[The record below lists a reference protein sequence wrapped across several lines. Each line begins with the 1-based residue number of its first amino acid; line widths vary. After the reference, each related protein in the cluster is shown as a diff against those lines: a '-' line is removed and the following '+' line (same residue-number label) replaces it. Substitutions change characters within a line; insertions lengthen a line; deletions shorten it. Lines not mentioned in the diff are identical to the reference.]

1 MFAVIIAYLKYGFI
15 RTEKPRKASAV
26 RRHPTKQTAKTKLPK
41 KILDFICPF
50 LNLLYIWTKYDQMT
64 IIKKHT
70 SFGELLRSLREE
82 TGQTLKTV
90 AENLQ
95 MDTSLLAK
103 IERNERQPTKQII
116 SQVAEYFNVDKKEL
130 QSEFLSD
137 QIAYKIMDEE
147 ADIEILKVAEEKVK
161 YLKTVNNGK

>member
-1 MFAVIIAYLKYGFI
+1 
-15 RTEKPRKASAV
+15 
-26 RRHPTKQTAKTKLPK
+26 
-41 KILDFICPF
+41 
-50 LNLLYIWTKYDQMT
+50 MT
-64 IIKKHT
+64 TIKKHT

-90 AENLQ
+90 AENLE

-103 IERNERQPTKQII
+103 IERNERQPTKLII
-116 SQVAEYFNVDKKEL
+116 SQVAEYFSVDKKEL
-130 QSEFLSD
+130 QTEFLSD
-137 QIAYKIMDEE
+137 QIAYKILDEE

>member
-1 MFAVIIAYLKYGFI
+1 
-15 RTEKPRKASAV
+15 
-26 RRHPTKQTAKTKLPK
+26 
-41 KILDFICPF
+41 
-50 LNLLYIWTKYDQMT
+50 MT
-64 IIKKHT
+64 ILKKHT

-103 IERNERQPTKQII
+103 IERNERQPTKVII
-116 SQVAEYFNVDKKEL
+116 SQVAEYFQVDKKEL

-147 ADIEILKVAEEKVK
+147 ADIGILKVAEEKVK
-161 YLKTVNNGK
+161 YLKTVKNGK

>member
-1 MFAVIIAYLKYGFI
+1 MATL
-15 RTEKPRKASAV
+15 
-26 RRHPTKQTAKTKLPK
+26 
-41 KILDFICPF
+41 
-50 LNLLYIWTKYDQMT
+50 
-64 IIKKHT
+64 KKHT

-103 IERNERQPTKQII
+103 IERNERQPTKLII
-116 SQVAEYFNVDKKEL
+116 NQVAEYFNVDKKEL